1 MSEVPDTGR
10 VIADRYGPV
19 VVGAAVSAGPFAWPV
34 LGASLVLACLAQ
46 HRLVRP
52 DAAPAVT
59 APESAKAPEA
69 PAI

>member
-1 MSEVPDTGR
+1 M
-10 VIADRYGPV
+10 
-19 VVGAAVSAGPFAWPV
+19 SAGPFAWPV

-59 APESAKAPEA
+59 APESAMAPEA
-69 PAI
+69 PGT